1 MIKNAQM
8 TVISPERY
16 NWVSDVLRL
25 DGGEVQDRA
34 DHRYRH
40 QCMRPGGHP
49 ECPYIGGNA
58 RFAIICVIAPTF
70 LPTYLVPTYLPTNQ
84 VWSRYTELYKKL
96 TRQIW
101 NIFKFVSKLLDF
113 TVPMV

>member
-1 MIKNAQM
+1 MYYKLKWRLSLIIIYENVGKLTFLCAVKFLIGLLSMIKNAQM

-40 QCMRPGGHP
+40 QCMLPGGHP

-70 LPTYLVPTYLPTNQ
+70 LPTYLVPNYLPST
-84 VWSRYTELYKKL
+84 
-96 TRQIW
+96 
-101 NIFKFVSKLLDF
+101 
-113 TVPMV
+113 

>member
-40 QCMRPGGHP
+40 QCMLPGGHP

-70 LPTYLVPTYLPTNQ
+70 LPTYLVPTYLPLATLIGYYYGL
-84 VWSRYTELYKKL
+84 STCFEH
-96 TRQIW
+96 
-101 NIFKFVSKLLDF
+101 LLMSLRIRA
-113 TVPMV
+113 PRPI